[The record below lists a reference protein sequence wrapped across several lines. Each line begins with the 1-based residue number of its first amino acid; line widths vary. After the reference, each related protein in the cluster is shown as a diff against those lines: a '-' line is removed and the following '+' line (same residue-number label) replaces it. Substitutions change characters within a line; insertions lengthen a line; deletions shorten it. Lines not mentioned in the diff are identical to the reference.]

1 LPTPGAGVTIRRL
14 SLLQWVGFL
23 VGGPIWFAEFLAGV
37 GASQAV
43 CNPASGR
50 WGIPHDAVQIAL
62 MAFAAACVLVAL
74 AAAAIVLR
82 ATYDV
87 EEQDAPPR
95 GRIHFFAAASVGG
108 NVIFLM
114 IILLTGIGTVV
125 NQTCHQA

>member
-1 LPTPGAGVTIRRL
+1 MSLRRL

-37 GASQAV
+37 GASAAV

-62 MAFAAACVLVAL
+62 MAVAAACVLVAL
-74 AAAAIVLR
+74 GASAIVFSETS
-82 ATYDV
+82 AV
-87 EEQDAPPR
+87 EEQDAPPQ
-95 GRIHFFAAASVGG
+95 GRIHFFAAASLGG

-114 IILLTGIGTVV
+114 IILLTGIATIVDR
-125 NQTCHQA
+125 TCHQA